1 MTSFDGLLAFKF
13 KLNFWFSSQL
23 FTEQKKKFSIKD
35 FISKSDQI
43 FQGKF
48 HFYAVSFCNWNKQ
61 HKILFLPIEKNS
73 R

>member
-1 MTSFDGLLAFKF
+1 MASFDGLLAFKF

-48 HFYAVSFCNWNKQ
+48 HFYAVSFCN
-61 HKILFLPIEKNS
+61 
-73 R
+73 